1 MKRVVVYEVEQ
12 KKPDVASG
20 HSDNIREVNNKNN
33 KKDSWTI
40 EKRRRAMKTI
50 ENASTLSDIVRSIE
64 SLKLTDPTRD
74 GVVIKNAIEKIST
87 IVEEMK
93 QEFKKD
99 Y

>member
-12 KKPDVASG
+12 KKADFVSG
-20 HSDNIREVNNKNN
+20 HSDNIREANN

-64 SLKLTDPTRD
+64 SLKLTDPTKD

-99 Y
+99 YWE

>member
-1 MKRVVVYEVEQ
+1 MKRVVIYEVAQ
-12 KKPDVASG
+12 KKPGFASG
-20 HSDNIREVNNKNN
+20 HSDNIKEANN
-33 KKDSWTI
+33 KKDSWTV

-99 Y
+99 YWE

>member
-12 KKPDVASG
+12 KKPDVATRR
-20 HSDNIREVNNKNN
+20 DADIRQSNN
-33 KKDSWTI
+33 KKDSWTV

-74 GVVIKNAIEKIST
+74 GIVIKEAVEKIST

-99 Y
+99 YWE

>member
-20 HSDNIREVNNKNN
+20 HSDNIREVNN

-99 Y
+99 YWE

>member
-1 MKRVVVYEVEQ
+1 MKRVVIYEVEQ
-12 KKPDVASG
+12 KQPDVASG
-20 HSDNIREVNNKNN
+20 YSDNIREANS
-33 KKDSWTI
+33 KKDSWTV

-99 Y
+99 YWE

>member
-1 MKRVVVYEVEQ
+1 MKRVVIYEVEQ
-12 KKPDVASG
+12 KQHDVASG
-20 HSDNIREVNNKNN
+20 HSDNIREANS
-33 KKDSWTI
+33 KKDSWTV

-99 Y
+99 YWE

>member
-12 KKPDVASG
+12 KKPDVATS
-20 HSDNIREVNNKNN
+20 HSADIRQSNN
-33 KKDSWTI
+33 KKDSWTV

-64 SLKLTDPTRD
+64 SLKLTDPTKD
-74 GVVIKNAIEKIST
+74 GIVIKNAIEKIST

-99 Y
+99 YWE

>member
-12 KKPDVASG
+12 KQPDVASG
-20 HSDNIREVNNKNN
+20 HSDNIREVNN

-99 Y
+99 YWE

>member
-20 HSDNIREVNNKNN
+20 HSDNIREANN

-64 SLKLTDPTRD
+64 SLKLTDPTKD

-99 Y
+99 YWE